1 MSRSKVPRKR
11 GPVKKKQVKRG
22 KKRPSAREVRLK
34 AAVSELKQHQKALRA
49 ALREEREHEKQ
60 RKRATKG
67 VAKSIAR
74 GKRLRVKDANEG
86 PSFAVDDV
94 FPGMSRHMSGTG
106 ADAFVAVKPE
116 DRKLT
121 RSEASRLAWVRRR
134 ARKLVAQG
142 VSHFGARD
150 WGELNKAQA
159 DALQRLTEDVL
170 GPYAWLF
177 GSRRMSFVKSAID
190 TGDKRVRAY
199 FKLAEMMGYTHRQAR
214 TALFSPRAQPATR

>member
-1 MSRSKVPRKR
+1 MNRSKVPKKRK
-11 GPVKKKQVKRG
+11 PVKEKQAKKAG
-22 KKRPSAREVRLK
+22 KQPSKREVQLK
-34 AAVSELKQHQKALRA
+34 AAVAELKQHEKTLRA
-49 ALREEREHEKQ
+49 ALREEQTREKH
-60 RKRATKG
+60 RKRAEKG

-74 GKRLRVKDANEG
+74 GKKLRVKDANET

-94 FPGMSRHMSGTG
+94 FPGMSRHIESS
-106 ADAFVAVKPE
+106 DAFIAVKPD
-116 DRKLT
+116 DRKLS
-121 RSEASRLAWVRRR
+121 RSEAQKLAWVRRR
-134 ARKLVAQG
+134 ARKLVANG

-150 WGELNKAQA
+150 WGELNNAQA

-177 GSRRMSFVKSAID
+177 GPKRVTFVKAAID

-214 TALFSPRAQPATR
+214 TALFSPRAKPVAN